1 MGIVNTRNAVIGW
14 AVVKGGKY
22 AVKKKAEESRP
33 SAMRAGW
40 AAGTLAAAALVAW
53 RLKSRR
59 RAAAAAEAE

>member
-22 AVKKKAEESRP
+22 AVRKKAEESRP
-33 SAMRAGW
+33 SALKAGW

-53 RLKSRR
+53 RVKSKR

>member
-22 AVKKKAEESRP
+22 AVRKKAEESKP

-40 AAGTLAAAALVAW
+40 AAGALAAAALVAW
-53 RLKSRR
+53 RVKSRR
-59 RAAAAAEAE
+59 RAAAEAE